1 MPTATITEHSPADI
15 VRWLMVR
22 AGVGSDPT
30 TNDNPVANA
39 NWPVWVSKEPTIPD
53 NLIKVSDTQG
63 VDGSRSMVDGDQI
76 AWNGFQVMVRA
87 VDYPTGWQ
95 KVSAVRTAFLTD
107 PNFQRTVVTVAGV
120 RYAVQ
125 AIVKVGQVI
134 PLGEEKP
141 VSSRNLF
148 TLNAMLSYRKL

>member
-1 MPTATITEHSPADI
+1 MPVTDHSPADI

-22 AGVGSDPT
+22 AGVGTDPT
-30 TNDNPVANA
+30 VSGA
-39 NWPVWVSKEPTIPD
+39 WPVWVSKEPTTPD

-87 VDYPTGWQ
+87 VDHPTGWQ
-95 KVSAVRTAFLTD
+95 KVNAIRTAFLTD
-107 PNFQRTVVTVAGV
+107 ANFKRTVVTVEGQ

-125 AIVKVGQVI
+125 AVVRVGQVI